1 MTSPI
6 QTLVRLMAQLRDP
19 DNGCPWDK
27 AQTYESIIPFT
38 VEETYEVA
46 DAIERKDLAAL
57 KDELGDLLFQVI
69 FLSRIAEEQGAF
81 KFDDVAQAICDKLV
95 RRHPHVFGD
104 EKHTSPEAVV
114 HAWEG
119 HKAKERA
126 NKRAQSDT
134 IEYDT
139 PSALDDIAT
148 ALPAMMRARKLQS
161 RAARVGFDWPA
172 AEPVLDKIQEEV
184 TELREAVAKKD
195 SAAIQAEFG
204 DVLFSCANFARHAQ
218 VDPEWALRSTNQ
230 RFEARFRHMENIARE
245 GGRSLSE
252 LTPTEQDKLWREAKN
267 QEGST

>member
-6 QTLVRLMAQLRDP
+6 QTLIKLMVQLRDP

-104 EKHTSPEAVV
+104 ELHTSPEAVV

-119 HKAKERA
+119 LKAKERA
-126 NKRAQSDT
+126 DKRARSDVAT
-134 IEYDT
+134 DAA

-161 RAARVGFDWPA
+161 RAARIGFDWPS
-172 AEPVLDKIQEEV
+172 AEPVLDKIEEEV
-184 TELREAVAKKD
+184 AELREAVEKKD
-195 SAAIQAEFG
+195 SAALQAEFG
-204 DVLFSCANFARHAQ
+204 DVLFSCANFARHAKI
-218 VDPEWALRSTNQ
+218 DPEWALRGANQ
-230 RFEARFRHMENIARE
+230 RFEARFKHMEDAARE
-245 GGRSLSE
+245 GGRQLLE
-252 LTPTEQDKLWREAKN
+252 LTTAELDSLWQAAK
-267 QEGST
+267 QFDRSS